1 MNAEDATYGEANLRW
16 HTSSCSKGSGGEC
29 VEVALTAVSVY
40 VRDSKCVA
48 QGWPV
53 LRVDSAAWSALLEEM

>member
-40 VRDSKCVA
+40 VRDSKVRGAGLARAESRLGGVVGVA
-48 QGWPV
+48 
-53 LRVDSAAWSALLEEM
+53 